1 MGRNTSKEETFLN
14 PEHIKTTVK
23 LMDAEDTNQHF
34 FFLFV
39 KRAMDIVGG
48 SVGLILS
55 LPILLVVWIMM
66 KKEEPTGPFLFS
78 QTRVGKNGKTF
89 KMYKIRSM
97 CVDAEAKLA
106 EVAHLNEIE
115 GAMFKAKED
124 PRVTKIGKI
133 IRKTSIDELPQFV
146 NVIHGDMSLVGP
158 RPPLPREVKEYTP
171 YDTQRLLV
179 KPGCTG
185 LWQVRGRNDVH
196 FNQMVEWDIE
206 YVQTQS
212 ISNDIKIILK
222 TITILFGKNGA
233 Y

>member
-1 MGRNTSKEETFLN
+1 MK
-14 PEHIKTTVK
+14 V
-23 LMDAEDTNQHF
+23 EDTNQHF

-39 KRAMDIVGG
+39 KRTMDIVGG
-48 SVGLILS
+48 VVGLILS

-66 KKEEPTGPFLFS
+66 KREEPNGPFLFS

-89 KMYKIRSM
+89 KMYKVRSM

-124 PRVTKIGKI
+124 PRVTKIGKK
-133 IRKTSIDELPQFV
+133 IRKKSIDELPQFV
-146 NVIHGDMSLVGP
+146 NVILGDMSLVGP
-158 RPPLPREVKEYTP
+158 RPPLPREVKEYTS
-171 YDTQRLLV
+171 YDLQRLLV

-196 FNQMVEWDIE
+196 FSQMVEWDIE
-206 YVQTQS
+206 YVKNQS
-212 ISNDIKIILK
+212 IRNDLKIIIK